1 MITSSSTPSLRPLV
15 LTATVC
21 TTITSLYPLLRVPSN
36 SFVTF
41 VAVVATLSAAL
52 SWLRADARGRNLAG
66 VADVGLFLYVAWP
79 VVIPW
84 YFLKTRGP
92 HALPLAFVIL
102 FLILAPVFVSAII
115 GVVRLLPSGAR

>member
-1 MITSSSTPSLRPLV
+1 V
-15 LTATVC
+15 LTATVG

-41 VAVVATLSAAL
+41 VALVATLFAAL
-52 SWLRADARGRNLAG
+52 NWLREDARGRDLTR

-102 FLILAPVFVSAII
+102 ILIATPVFVPAII
-115 GVVRLLPSGAR
+115 GIVRLFPSGAR